1 MAVCRSLLIAI
12 YHMLSKREHF
22 MEVPEPSSPKERS
35 YTFSMVSDDLLI
47 QELLKRGYKLEVAT

>member
-1 MAVCRSLLIAI
+1 
-12 YHMLSKREHF
+12 MLSKREHF